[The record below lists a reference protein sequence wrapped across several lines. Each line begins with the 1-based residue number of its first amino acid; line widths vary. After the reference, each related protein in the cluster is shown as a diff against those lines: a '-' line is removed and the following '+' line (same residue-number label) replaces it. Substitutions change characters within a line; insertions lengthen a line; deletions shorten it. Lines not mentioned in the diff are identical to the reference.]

1 MEFLEYN
8 KREIQTHL
16 LSFIFV
22 SSLKLY
28 YKEVLFVFFYFVK
41 NQKSCKLVLDVLE
54 IHNLRT
60 FLELDLSPSQKHL
73 LNLPFIIGVP

>member
-16 LSFIFV
+16 LSLIFV

-28 YKEVLFVFFYFVK
+28 CKEVLFVFFILLK
-41 NQKSCKLVLDVLE
+41 IKKSCKLVH
-54 IHNLRT
+54 I
-60 FLELDLSPSQKHL
+60 FLGVNNSSGDYGVRFRKDLIFSYPPRFLPKH
-73 LNLPFIIGVP
+73 

>member
-16 LSFIFV
+16 LSLILV

-28 YKEVLFVFFYFVK
+28 YKEVLFVFFCFVK
-41 NQKSCKLVLDVLE
+41 DQKSCKLVQISKIAQNYPTIFKISSNVEPVLM
-54 IHNLRT
+54 R
-60 FLELDLSPSQKHL
+60 
-73 LNLPFIIGVP
+73 